1 MKVRDVMTPDPVA
14 IHSDR
19 AIREAL
25 DMLSKHHI
33 RHLPILG
40 DDGRLC
46 GILSDR
52 SVAPWR
58 QTLMD
63 AESWHD
69 VDLGALLLETKVAD
83 IVERQ
88 VITVEPDDGVEVAI
102 DRLLDH
108 NIGAVPVIDERDEL
122 VGIVSYV
129 DLLRA
134 MKQMMGK

>member
-14 IHSDR
+14 IRSDR
-19 AIREAL
+19 TIREAL
-25 DMLSKHHI
+25 ETLSKHHI
-33 RHLPILG
+33 RHLPILD

-69 VDLGALLLETKVAD
+69 VDLDALLMQTKVAD
-83 IVERQ
+83 VVENH

-108 NIGAVPVIDERDEL
+108 NIGAVPVVDTRDEL

-134 MKQMMGK
+134 MKGLMGR

>member
-14 IHSDR
+14 LRSDR
-19 AIREAL
+19 TIREAL
-25 DMLSKHHI
+25 ETLEKHHI
-33 RHLPILG
+33 RHLPILE
-40 DDGRLC
+40 DGLLT

-58 QTLMD
+58 QTLFD

-69 VDLGALLLETKVAD
+69 VDLEALLQETKVAD
-83 IVERQ
+83 IVDRR
-88 VITVEPDDGVEVAI
+88 VIRVGPDEPVVAAI
-102 DRLLDH
+102 NALLDH
-108 NIGAVPVIDERDEL
+108 NIGAVPVVDERDEL

-134 MKQMMGK
+134 MRALVD